1 MPSLAGGFTVSN
13 GDIATASYLNTWFG
27 TGTLSFSSGKTLL
40 GNSTLGATTFQE
52 IPLSSNLSFSANSAG
67 SALGIADSPTITGPT
82 TISQATGGGPPSLT
96 ISGNGAGPIV
106 ETIKNTL
113 AGASSYAQ
121 LRIFNDS
128 SQGPILAVNSSAYSG
143 SGFGGLASTGYLSMG
158 GNYSFQIGAKTLTF
172 YSGSSLTQSLLI
184 DASNAATFY
193 GTATVTG
200 LLTASGG
207 ITGSIGQT
215 TAAAGSFTTLSAS
228 GTLAL
233 GSQTGDNILI
243 HGTVG
248 YNWINFEEGSASKFS
263 MGPFNTGHFQ
273 IYSTNGLNANVLDI
287 TGSSGLVTVPYNL
300 GVSGTSTLT
309 GNVTVGTLGSGNVSN
324 SVLIQGSSANGYGP
338 FVQFV
343 DGTGSMGAVGSSNS
357 WGTGNARGM
366 AFAATNALQFLTNNG
381 TLALTLDTSQNAT
394 FAGQVIV
401 HDATFHRTLTTMTN
415 GAASNTG
422 TLTNAPVAGNPT
434 KWVPV
439 NDNGTTRYVPM
450 W

>member
-1 MPSLAGGFTVSN
+1 MAFFKTSQLMEALNYGGSGGSVYMVYMTNGNGSIMVSQYPTLTTLTLGGGAGSSTLSVGAPSN
-13 GDIATASYLNTWFG
+13 GSYAISASGYTTTGQSNGIYVNAG
-27 TGTLSFSSGKTLL
+27 TNSSDLAL
-40 GNSTLGATTFQE
+40 A
-52 IPLSSNLSFSANSAG
+52 ISNQAQT
-67 SALGIADSPTITGPT
+67 SAL
-82 TISQATGGGPPSLT
+82 LYVY
-96 ISGNGAGPIV
+96 GNGAVTMSG
-106 ETIKNTL
+106 TL
-113 AGASSYAQ
+113 
-121 LRIFNDS
+121 
-128 SQGPILAVNSSAYSG
+128 
-143 SGFGGLASTGYLSMG
+143 
-158 GNYSFQIGAKTLTF
+158 
-172 YSGSSLTQSLLI
+172 
-184 DASNAATFY
+184 
-193 GTATVTG
+193 TVTG